1 MAVPIMGGEVMSV
14 RIDIELVKTLTE
26 QPDSLAP
33 AVDNPGFRLYWRK
46 LGLDSNQAVTEL
58 TKPEVKTKL
67 MALAEEVQGRS
78 VAGALG
84 RISGASIEQQVTRH
98 IPGGGIVD
106 ANVQF
111 IPGGKLPLVAEG
123 NTVAVNLFA
132 LELHG
137 NKIYI
142 GDFPLLSILANR
154 VHLLA
159 SERLSP
165 FGLEDTNTAPLA
177 VFLVRMLR
185 ESTATLFFTVPFSG
199 QIYNLWQQAEKRREE
214 DVALLRR
221 YLHGGESGPSLQEL
235 EQRFSLGSSAAFV
248 SKYPLGT
255 WMCQVIEGAFG
266 RNYLVNLMQQTHNF
280 VNAFEEAR
288 IKFGLPDKY
297 SMVAAFK

>member
-1 MAVPIMGGEVMSV
+1 MGGEVMSV

-46 LGLDSNQAVTEL
+46 LGLDSNQALTEL

-67 MALAEEVQGRS
+67 MALADEVQGKS
-78 VAGALG
+78 VLGSLG

-98 IPGGGIVD
+98 IPGGGIID
-106 ANVQF
+106 ATVQF
-111 IPGGKLPLVAEG
+111 VPGAKLPLVAEG

-137 NKIYI
+137 NKLYI

-165 FGLEDTNTAPLA
+165 LGLENTNATPLA

-185 ESTATLFFTVPFSG
+185 ESCATLFFTVPVSG
-199 QIYNLWQQAEKRREE
+199 ATYNLWQQAEKRREE
-214 DVALLRR
+214 DVGFLRR
-221 YLHGGESGPSLQEL
+221 YLHNGERGLGLQEL
-235 EQRFSLGSSAAFV
+235 EQHFSLGPSAAFV
-248 SKYPLGT
+248 ARYPLGT

-266 RNYLVNLMQQTHNF
+266 RSYLVNLMQQTHNF

-288 IKFGLPDKY
+288 VKFGLPDKY
-297 SMVAAFK
+297 SMVIFK